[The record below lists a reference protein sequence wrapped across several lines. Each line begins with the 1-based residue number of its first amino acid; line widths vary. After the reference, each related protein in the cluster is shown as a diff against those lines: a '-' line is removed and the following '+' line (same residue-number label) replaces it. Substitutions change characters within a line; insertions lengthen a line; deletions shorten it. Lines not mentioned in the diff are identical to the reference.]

1 MVHRC
6 IVLPIS
12 NSVHMADALTLT
24 LCASVET
31 PGNPMSDILYSY
43 KWIFIHITEINDKL
57 CLSTC
62 TDIPG
67 LSL

>member
-24 LCASVET
+24 LCASIET

-43 KWIFIHITEINDKL
+43 KWIFIHIIEIND
-57 CLSTC
+57 
-62 TDIPG
+62 
-67 LSL
+67 